1 MPFSYDAALGNNS
14 EFVWFK
20 QQVIKMFSSVLGII
34 ATPGKQWHSFAGRA
48 PESAMR
54 AAQYT
59 LLLAIIP
66 TVAWYWGTTQVGWEV
81 GAGDTVKLSAGSAR
95 SIFPL
100 FYLAMVS
107 AIIFIGFMIHWM
119 ASNYGA
125 DSSAGKGIAIAG
137 LAATPLFLAGVVGF
151 YPVFW
156 LALVLGVG
164 SVCYTMYL
172 LYLGIPI
179 VMKIPE
185 ERAFLFAS
193 AIVAVCMVAVIAM
206 MGASVILWDMGLA
219 PVFTDG

>member
-1 MPFSYDAALGNNS
+1 
-14 EFVWFK
+14 
-20 QQVIKMFSSVLGII
+20 MFSNVLGII
-34 ATPGKQWHSFAGRA
+34 ATPGKQWRSFADHA
-48 PESAMR
+48 PESALR
-54 AAQYT
+54 AIQYT

-66 TVAWYWGTTQVGWEV
+66 TIAWYWGTTHVGWQVGD
-81 GAGDTVKLSAGSAR
+81 GDTIKLSTSSAR
-95 SIFPL
+95 GIFPF

-107 AIIFIGFMIHWM
+107 AIVFIGWMIHWM
-119 ASNYGA
+119 ASSYGA
-125 DSSAGKGIAIAG
+125 DSSTGKGIAITG
-137 LAATPLFLAGVVGF
+137 LAATPLFLAGAVGF
-151 YPVFW
+151 YPIFW
-156 LALVLGVG
+156 VALVLGVV

-193 AIVAVCMVAVIAM
+193 AIVAVCMVAVIVM